1 MHMRQ
6 TQSFHS
12 INQARAYKRSR
23 TITKVLTTTIYMGEI
38 LLIYGSH
45 LEILIGGRLHDV
57 CSSFVFKVIIT
68 RVGVGVID
76 DDLVVRASGIVVF
89 YSRCWSSHE
98 YSDLLD

>member
-12 INQARAYKRSR
+12 INQARAYKWSR
-23 TITKVLTTTIYMGEI
+23 TIAKVLTTTIYMGEI

-68 RVGVGVID
+68 RVGVGVVD
-76 DDLVVRASGIVVF
+76 DDVVLEAYFLGFFFFF
-89 YSRCWSSHE
+89 YWF
-98 YSDLLD
+98 